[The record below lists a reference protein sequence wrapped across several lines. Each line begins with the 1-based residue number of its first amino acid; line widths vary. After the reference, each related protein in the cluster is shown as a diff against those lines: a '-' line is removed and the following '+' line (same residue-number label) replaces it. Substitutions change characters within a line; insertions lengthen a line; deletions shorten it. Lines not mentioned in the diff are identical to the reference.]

1 VHAIPQQV
9 GEGGIDQPLPF
20 DAGTPGEGRGDDL
33 DGEMGLALGPCTG
46 MAGVAVRIVDDGE
59 ALRRERVGQD
69 AADRVGDLHAG
80 KVAMPGG
87 SVKRGLGLTAI
98 GAPVFIEAMKL
109 PALHA
114 AAQTG
119 TYTAFARLVAEG
131 ADVNTRSESGETAL
145 MLAAAR
151 GRLEFMGLLIERGA
165 DANAATD
172 AGNTALMFAAARG
185 QVDAARLLL
194 DRGARADHV
203 NKYGLGAADW
213 ARWSERQSELLA
225 LFGTAS
231 AA

>member
-1 VHAIPQQV
+1 MT
-9 GEGGIDQPLPF
+9 LP
-20 DAGTPGEGRGDDL
+20 T
-33 DGEMGLALGPCTG
+33 
-46 MAGVAVRIVDDGE
+46 
-59 ALRRERVGQD
+59 
-69 AADRVGDLHAG
+69 
-80 KVAMPGG
+80 
-87 SVKRGLGLTAI
+87 
-98 GAPVFIEAMKL
+98 
-109 PALHA
+109 LHA

-119 TYTAFARLVAEG
+119 PYATFARLIAEG
-131 ADVNTRSESGETAL
+131 ADVNARSAAGETAL

-194 DRGARADHV
+194 DRGARPDHV

-213 ARWSERQSELLA
+213 AKWSDRQSDLLA
-225 LFGTAS
+225 LFGTAP

>member
-1 VHAIPQQV
+1 
-9 GEGGIDQPLPF
+9 
-20 DAGTPGEGRGDDL
+20 
-33 DGEMGLALGPCTG
+33 
-46 MAGVAVRIVDDGE
+46 MAGA
-59 ALRRERVGQD
+59 
-69 AADRVGDLHAG
+69 
-80 KVAMPGG
+80 
-87 SVKRGLGLTAI
+87 SVKRGLGLTALY
-98 GAPVFIEAMKL
+98 APVFIDAMKL

-194 DRGARADHV
+194 DRDARADHV

-225 LFGTAS
+225 LLGTAS

>member
-1 VHAIPQQV
+1 
-9 GEGGIDQPLPF
+9 
-20 DAGTPGEGRGDDL
+20 
-33 DGEMGLALGPCTG
+33 
-46 MAGVAVRIVDDGE
+46 
-59 ALRRERVGQD
+59 
-69 AADRVGDLHAG
+69 
-80 KVAMPGG
+80 
-87 SVKRGLGLTAI
+87 
-98 GAPVFIEAMKL
+98 MKL

-119 TYTAFARLVAEG
+119 AYATFARLVGEG
-131 ADVNTRSESGETAL
+131 ADVNARSESGETAL

-151 GRLEFMGLLIERGA
+151 GRLEFMSLLIERGA

-194 DRGARADHV
+194 DRGARADHL

-213 ARWSERQSELLA
+213 AKWSERQPELLA
-225 LFGTAS
+225 LFANAS